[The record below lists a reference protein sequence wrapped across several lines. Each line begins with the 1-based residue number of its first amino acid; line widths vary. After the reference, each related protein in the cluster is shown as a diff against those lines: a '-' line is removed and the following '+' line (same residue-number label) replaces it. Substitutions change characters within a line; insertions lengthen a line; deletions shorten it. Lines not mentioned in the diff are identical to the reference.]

1 VGCSGSKRAAGSQ
14 THRQGTSDRHSA
26 TACAARARSLARGA
40 GHAAFS
46 VLGPCAPCCTAPR
59 QVSCARHGCAHGRI
73 RAPTLGAPMQAPP
86 PASAP
91 RACSSAPVCPL
102 PASSRPLPTYCPPQ
116 ALEQFFHF
124 TNTVTNSGAMHE
136 NKNRSR
142 AHRAAPCPVRACVP
156 RWLFAAF
163 LASVLTPLA
172 SRARYHQLWCEY
184 RVHLLDTYVF
194 GSAGVTEGTDV
205 RRFRSCFVSAR
216 EFAVRFAPSSS
227 QCMRLHPC
235 SAVLFCGRTP
245 GAPFPC
251 STRALTMRGAQRRQ
265 VAVTKDKTQKGK
277 VPFVKSSV
285 CHSVPARQL
294 AIPRR

>member
-1 VGCSGSKRAAGSQ
+1 MRGPGTEFGTGRGTRGVFRPWAVRTLLYSSTSSILRATRLRARSHSCADAGR
-14 THRQGTSDRHSA
+14 TNASA
-26 TACAARARSLARGA
+26 TACISPTSMQLRACL
-40 GHAAFS
+40 
-46 VLGPCAPCCTAPR
+46 
-59 QVSCARHGCAHGRI
+59 
-73 RAPTLGAPMQAPP
+73 PP
-86 PASAP
+86 PRFLPPSP
-91 RACSSAPVCPL
+91 NILSSPSIE
-102 PASSRPLPTYCPPQ
+102 SS
-116 ALEQFFHF
+116 FF
-124 TNTVTNSGAMHE
+124 TNSGAMHE

-227 QCMRLHPC
+227 QCMRC